1 MLGLELIEV
10 NKKEE
15 LQMTEV
21 LLFLVGFLSGGITL
35 YLWSRSSN
43 VKLAEKYFD
52 EIVKNK
58 FLKESIQVSKKSPN
72 KNWKKKRYNGKAKT
86 KQS

>member
-1 MLGLELIEV
+1 
-10 NKKEE
+10 
-15 LQMTEV
+15 MTEV
-21 LLFLVGFLSGGITL
+21 LLFLVGFLTGGISL
-35 YLWSRSSN
+35 YLWNRSSN

-58 FLKESIQVSKKSPN
+58 FLKESIKVTTKKPN
-72 KNWKKKRYNGKAKT
+72 NNWKKKRYNGKAKS